1 MSPPPGFV
9 VRGCRRAFLAAG
21 NREVTAAEL
30 FAWCYARRARHK
42 RMRLSAR
49 EGDETFL
56 DRRNAYRAIRRA
68 AAKMA
73 VCVGRVWPGGN
84 IWRAHNVG
92 ETYAGRVGTLKKALT
107 LE

>member
-30 FAWCYARRARHK
+30 FAWCYARRTRHK
-42 RMRLSAR
+42 RVRLSAR
-49 EGDETFL
+49 DGDEMFL

-68 AAKMA
+68 AGKMA
-73 VCVGRVWPGGN
+73 IRVGRVWPGGN
-84 IWRAHNVG
+84 MWRAHNAG
-92 ETYAGRVGTLKKALT
+92 ET
-107 LE
+107 